1 MDLKSFSIQITFSPI
16 LLLVSF
22 YFMGQRQV
30 FEILLIENIGILVD
44 EAGERELESSFL
56 LSTSI

>member
-30 FEILLIENIGILVD
+30 FEIENIGILVD